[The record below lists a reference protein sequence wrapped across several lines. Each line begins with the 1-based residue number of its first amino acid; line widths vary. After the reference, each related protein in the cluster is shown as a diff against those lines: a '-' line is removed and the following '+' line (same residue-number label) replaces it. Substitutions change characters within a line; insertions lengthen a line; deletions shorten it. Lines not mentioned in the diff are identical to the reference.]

1 MYSVS
6 LIFAALLTG
15 EFKMSAERRIT
26 IWIYVPENRNKDNNE
41 VKEKMKQL
49 IDIAVE
55 GGGLENLRC
64 NMDKIDVF
72 QTFVSYCLIHFTTSM
87 NW

>member
-15 EFKMSAERRIT
+15 EVKMSVERRIT
-26 IWIYVPENRNKDNNE
+26 IWIYVPGNRNEDNNE
-41 VKEKMKQL
+41 VKEKMKKL

-55 GGGLENLRC
+55 GGGLESL
-64 NMDKIDVF
+64 
-72 QTFVSYCLIHFTTSM
+72 
-87 NW
+87 